1 MTVGSSNTGSTTNN
15 TQRPLDWGKGDGLI
29 PAVVQDATTGQV
41 LMLGYMNRDSLLAT
55 VQSGNVTFFSRSKGR
70 IWVKGETSG
79 NFLKLV
85 SIVPDCDDD
94 SLLVLANPIGP
105 TCHEGTQSCFGD
117 TVSSKAKHLSFLGK
131 LEDVIAQRIAE
142 KPEGSYTARIWAQ
155 GPTRIAQKV
164 GEEGVEV
171 ALAAVT
177 QEDDRL
183 LGESADLL
191 FHLAL
196 LLKSRN
202 LSLTQAVKELEQ
214 RHAAK
219 P

>member
-1 MTVGSSNTGSTTNN
+1 MTTGSTTDI

-29 PAVVQDATTGQV
+29 PAIVQDAATGQV
-41 LMLGYMNRDSLLAT
+41 LMLGYMNRDSLQET
-55 VQSGNVTFFSRSKGR
+55 VKTGNVTFFSRAKGR
-70 IWVKGETSG
+70 LWMKGETSG
-79 NFLKLV
+79 HILKLV

-94 SLLVLANPIGP
+94 ALLVMAEPHGP

-117 TVSSKAKHLSFLGK
+117 TVSARAQQLAFLAK

-142 KPEGSYTARIWAQ
+142 KPEGSYTARVWSE

-177 QEDDRL
+177 QDDDRL
-183 LGESADLL
+183 AGETADLL

-202 LSLTQAVKELEQ
+202 MSLALAVKELEQ

>member
-1 MTVGSSNTGSTTNN
+1 MTTGSLTNI
-15 TQRPLDWGKGDGLI
+15 TQRPLNWGKGDGLI
-29 PAVVQDATTGQV
+29 PAVVQDAVSGQV
-41 LMLGYMNRDSLLAT
+41 LMLGYMDRDALQAT
-55 VQSGNVTFFSRSKGR
+55 VKTGNVTFFSRSKGR
-70 IWVKGETSG
+70 LWTKGESSG
-79 NFLKLV
+79 HFLKFV

-94 SLLVLANPIGP
+94 ALLVLANPVGP

-117 TVSSKAKHLSFLGK
+117 TVSTRAHQLSFLAK
-131 LEDVIAQRIAE
+131 LEDVIAQRITE
-142 KPEGSYTARIWAQ
+142 KPEGSYTARMWAQ
-155 GPTRIAQKV
+155 GPSRMAQKV

-183 LGESADLL
+183 LSESADLI

-196 LLKSRN
+196 LLKNRN
-202 LSLTQAVKELEQ
+202 LSLSLAIKELEQ
-214 RHAAK
+214 RHAGK

>member
-1 MTVGSSNTGSTTNN
+1 MKPEQIEQLAWMKN
-15 TQRPLDWGKGDGLI
+15 DGLL
-29 PAVVQDATTGQV
+29 PAIVQDAQTSQV
-41 LMLGYMNRDSLLAT
+41 LMLGYMNRDALRETLA
-55 VQSGNVTFFSRSKGR
+55 NKRVTFYSRSKAR
-70 IWVKGETSG
+70 LWTKGETSG
-79 NFLKLV
+79 HFLDVV
-85 SIVPDCDDD
+85 SVAADCDSDT
-94 SLLVLANPIGP
+94 LLITARAHGP
-105 TCHEGTQSCFGD
+105 TCHNGTQSCFGD
-117 TVSSKAKHLSFLGK
+117 QINSEARQLAFLNR
-131 LEDVIAQRIAE
+131 LESVIAQRLADR
-142 KPEGSYTARIWAQ
+142 PEGSYTARLWAQ

-177 QEDDRL
+177 QADDRL
-183 LGESADLL
+183 ISESADLL

-202 LSLTQAVKELEQ
+202 LSLNAVVHELER

>member
-1 MTVGSSNTGSTTNN
+1 MTALSITSI

-29 PAVVQDATTGQV
+29 PAIVQNANTGQV
-41 LMLGYMNRDSLLAT
+41 LMLGYMDREALQAT
-55 VQSGNVTFFSRSKGR
+55 VKTGNVTFFSRSKGR
-70 IWVKGETSG
+70 LWTKGESSG
-79 NFLKLV
+79 HFLKFV

-94 SLLVLANPIGP
+94 ALLVLANPIGP

-117 TVSSKAKHLSFLGK
+117 TVATKAQQLGFLGE
-131 LEDVIAQRIAE
+131 LESVIAQRIKD
-142 KPEGSYTARIWAQ
+142 KPEGSYTARMWSQ

-171 ALAAVT
+171 ALAAAT

-183 LGESADLL
+183 VSETADLL

-202 LSLTQAVKELEQ
+202 LTLTHAVKELEQ

>member
-1 MTVGSSNTGSTTNN
+1 MTLGTTSTGSITSI

-29 PAVVQDATTGQV
+29 PAVVQDAATGQV

-70 IWVKGETSG
+70 IWMKGETSG

-131 LEDVIAQRIAE
+131 LEDVIAQRIVD

-177 QEDDRL
+177 QDDDRL

>member
-1 MTVGSSNTGSTTNN
+1 MTTSGSITNI

-79 NFLKLV
+79 HFLKLV

-131 LEDVIAQRIAE
+131 LEDVIAQRIVE

-191 FHLAL
+191 FHLTL

>member
-1 MTVGSSNTGSTTNN
+1 MTTATHI

-29 PAVVQDATTGQV
+29 PAIVQHAATGQV

-70 IWVKGETSG
+70 LWVKGESSG
-79 NFLKLV
+79 HFLKLV
-85 SIVPDCDDD
+85 SMVPDCDDD
-94 SLLVLANPIGP
+94 TLLVLANPIGP

-117 TVSSKAKHLSFLGK
+117 TVGSKAQHLSFLSK
-131 LEDVIAQRIAE
+131 LEDVIAQRIAD

-155 GPTRIAQKV
+155 GTTRIAQKV

-171 ALAAVT
+171 ALAAAT

-183 LGESADLL
+183 VSESADLL

-196 LLKSRN
+196 LLKSRG

>member
-1 MTVGSSNTGSTTNN
+1 MTTASATNI

-29 PAVVQDATTGQV
+29 PAIVQDAASGQV
-41 LMLGYMNRDSLLAT
+41 LMLGYMNRDALHAT
-55 VQSGNVTFFSRSKGR
+55 VQTGNVTFFSRSKGR
-70 IWVKGETSG
+70 LWVKGETSG
-79 NFLKLV
+79 HFLKLV

-94 SLLVLANPIGP
+94 TLLVLANPIGP

-117 TVSSKAKHLSFLGK
+117 TVATKAKHLSFLGT
-131 LEDVIAQRIAE
+131 LETVIAQRIAE

-171 ALAAVT
+171 ALAAAT
-177 QEDDRL
+177 QADDRL
-183 LGESADLL
+183 VSETADLL
-191 FHLAL
+191 YHLAL

-202 LSLTQAVKELEQ
+202 LSLVHAVKELEQ

>member
-1 MTVGSSNTGSTTNN
+1 MSTGTQTGTLTSI

-29 PAVVQDATTGQV
+29 PVVVQDAATGQV
-41 LMLGYMNRDSLLAT
+41 LMLGYMNRDALLAT
-55 VQSGNVTFFSRSKGR
+55 VQSGEVTFFSRSKGR
-70 IWVKGETSG
+70 LWTKGETSG
-79 NFLKLV
+79 NKLKLV

-94 SLLVLANPIGP
+94 ALLVLAHPIGP

-117 TVSSKAKHLSFLGK
+117 TVSTKAQQLAFLSK
-131 LEDVIAQRIAE
+131 LEDVIAQRIALQ
-142 KPEGSYTARIWAQ
+142 PEGSYTARLWAE
-155 GPTRIAQKV
+155 GPTRLAQKV

-171 ALAAVT
+171 ALAAAT
-177 QEDDRL
+177 QEDERL
-183 LGESADLL
+183 LSEAADLL

-196 LLKSRN
+196 LLKNRN
-202 LSLTQAVKELEQ
+202 LSLAAVVKELEQ

>member
-1 MTVGSSNTGSTTNN
+1 MTTGSLTSI

-29 PAVVQDATTGQV
+29 PAIVQDATTGQV
-41 LMLGYMNRDSLLAT
+41 LMLGYMDRDALQAT
-55 VQSGNVTFFSRSKGR
+55 VKTGNVTFFSRSKGR
-70 IWVKGETSG
+70 LWTKGESSG
-79 NFLKLV
+79 HFLKFV

-94 SLLVLANPIGP
+94 TLLVLANPIGP

-117 TVSSKAKHLSFLGK
+117 TVSTRAQQLSFLAK
-131 LEDVIAQRIAE
+131 LEEVIAQRIAE

-155 GPTRIAQKV
+155 GPSRMAQKV

-183 LGESADLL
+183 LSESADLL

-196 LLKSRN
+196 LLKNRN
-202 LSLTQAVKELEQ
+202 LSLGHAVKELEK

>member
-1 MTVGSSNTGSTTNN
+1 MTTGSITNI
-15 TQRPLDWGKGDGLI
+15 TQRPLDWGKGDGLV
-29 PAVVQDATTGQV
+29 PAIVQDATTGQV
-41 LMLGYMNRDSLLAT
+41 LMLGYMNRDSLRAT
-55 VQSGNVTFFSRSKGR
+55 VQTGNVTFFSRSKGR

-79 NFLKLV
+79 HFLKLV

-117 TVSSKAKHLSFLGK
+117 TVSSKAKHLSFLGT

-177 QEDDRL
+177 QDDDRL
-183 LGESADLL
+183 LSESADLL

-202 LSLTQAVKELEQ
+202 LSLMQAVKELEQ

-219 P
+219 S

>member
-1 MTVGSSNTGSTTNN
+1 MTQGSSNTGSLTNI

-29 PAVVQDATTGQV
+29 PAIVQDAATGQV
-41 LMLGYMNRDSLLAT
+41 LMLGYMNREALRTT
-55 VQSGNVTFFSRSKGR
+55 VQTGNVTFFSRSKAR
-70 IWVKGETSG
+70 LWTKGETSG
-79 NFLKLV
+79 HMLKFV
-85 SIVPDCDDD
+85 SIVPDCDNDA
-94 SLLVLANPIGP
+94 LLVLANPIGP

-117 TVSSKAKHLSFLGK
+117 TLSTKAQQLAFLSK
-131 LEDVIAQRIAE
+131 LEDVIAQRIAD
-142 KPEGSYTARIWAQ
+142 KPEGSYTARIWAE
-155 GPTRIAQKV
+155 GATRIAQKV

-191 FHLAL
+191 FHLVL
-196 LLKSRN
+196 LLKNRN
-202 LSLTQAVKELEQ
+202 LSLLNAVKELEQ

>member
-1 MTVGSSNTGSTTNN
+1 MTLGTTSTGSITSI

-29 PAVVQDATTGQV
+29 PAVVQDAATGQV

-131 LEDVIAQRIAE
+131 LEDVIAQRIVD

-177 QEDDRL
+177 QDDDRL